1 MPGNVNVARLG
12 IVTEI
17 TLNRPDKANAL
28 SQDLV
33 ETLLEAVDDAHRD
46 GTRLLVLRG
55 NGKHFC
61 AGFDLAGVE
70 DCSGGDLALRLIRIE
85 ALLQM
90 LFHAPFAT
98 LALVHG
104 GVFGAG
110 ADIMVA
116 CDARVAHPGTNVR
129 FPGLMFDLV
138 LGVRRLAN
146 RIGEESARRLL
157 TAGQAISAEDALA
170 ISLVT
175 MVESREKWP
184 AIVDET
190 VANILR
196 LSPRATAAMRRRT
209 VQDTRAEDMA
219 ELASSTAASDF
230 RDRVI
235 AYRQQTKSSGA
246 PNEHSPSDKAQ
257 QIVNRG

>member
-1 MPGNVNVARLG
+1 MPGNVTVARSG

-28 SQDLV
+28 SSDLV
-33 ETLLEAVDDAHRD
+33 ETLLEAAEDAHRD

-61 AGFDLAGVE
+61 AGFDLAGLE
-70 DCSGGDLALRLIRIE
+70 ECSGGDLAVRLIRIE
-85 ALLQM
+85 TLLQM

-157 TAGQAISAEDALA
+157 TAGKAVSAEDALGMG
-170 ISLVT
+170 LLT
-175 MVESREKWP
+175 MVESSEKWS
-184 AIVDET
+184 AIVDDMA
-190 VANILR
+190 ANIAR
-196 LSPRATAAMRRRT
+196 LSPGATAAMRRRT

-219 ELASSTAASDF
+219 ELACSTAAPSF

-235 AYRQQTKSSGA
+235 AYRQQPKSSA
-246 PNEHSPSDKAQ
+246 ASEHSPSGTVHH
-257 QIVNRG
+257 ILNRD